1 MSARR
6 KILNKIVDLF
16 TKADEV
22 RPGYVY
28 KTVNTVNGKKYI
40 GSKIGPHGYEGPF
53 FDSNYYGSGVDLNR
67 AIDKYGKDKFINVKE
82 IDTTTFPGLK
92 KAEEGLLTRV
102 DAGGSK
108 DYYNRH
114 NKYGSPGD
122 KPKTDFHKK
131 QTSNAAKIDWE
142 RRRELGLD
150 KFPNRKSVSKEDA
163 MKQAE
168 RRAEFYKTKEG
179 RESFVKRQNGRGVRK
194 WVGKQGDV
202 RWEAKQTIHGT
213 QYKKRFLTEKE
224 ARKWKADMSQ
234 RYIDDVPFDDLL
246 EIPGAPRPAPHN
258 KGAGLL

>member
-6 KILNKIVDLF
+6 KIIDKIVDIF
-16 TKADEV
+16 TKGDEV

-40 GSKIGPHGYEGPF
+40 GSKIGPHGYNGPF

-122 KPKTDFHKK
+122 KPKTEFHKK

-142 RRRELGLD
+142 RRRKVGLD
-150 KFPNRKSVSKEDA
+150 KFPNRKSVSIEDA
-163 MKQAE
+163 TNMATQRKA
-168 RRAEFYKTKEG
+168 FYDTKEG
-179 RESFVKRQNGRGVRK
+179 REMFVRRQHGRGIK
-194 WVGKQGDV
+194 EWKAKNGEI
-202 RWEAKQTIHGT
+202 RWEAKQSINGK

-246 EIPGAPRPAPHN
+246 EIEAAPRVTIHN